1 VKVNSKDIT
10 AWLAERK
17 AARRAA
23 EVLFRALGR
32 RHLARFDS
40 GQPVRCQERILSGLV
55 HQAHATRFGRDH
67 DFRRIRTSA
76 DFRRLVPLRSHA
88 ELGRDYP
95 LPVCQSPTVHAAHR
109 AVLRTATALAAA
121 ARPRDRFLDGRILVL
136 HDDGPAGGPDPGRLS
151 RERVPSLLRP
161 FTLTGFAADAPALA
175 ERAAQEVTCAVG
187 PAEGL
192 LALIERVGART
203 GKPLAQAWP
212 LLRAVVYTS
221 GPAATRLRSTL
232 GPAALALEL
241 FGRPEGALA
250 IEDPRYGLPRL
261 MPDHGV
267 YFEFVPIE
275 ELGTPQPRRLGLG
288 ELELGMP
295 VECALTS
302 PAGLWACRTGW
313 ALCLERR
320 DPPLVRF
327 LESPAPAAAA
337 EPLRHDDA
345 VVSYPAQAPHRQNAG
360 TPAALPG
367 MFGHTL
373 WSALAGRG

>member
-1 VKVNSKDIT
+1 VKVNSKDMT
-10 AWLAERK
+10 AWLADRK

-23 EVLFRALGR
+23 EVLFRALSR
-32 RHLARFDS
+32 RHLARFDA
-40 GQPVRCQERILSGLV
+40 GDPVRCQDRILSGLV
-55 HQAHATRFGRDH
+55 HQARATRFGREH
-67 DFRRIRTSA
+67 DFRRIRTSS
-76 DFRRLVPLRSHA
+76 DFRRLVPLRTYA
-88 ELGRDYP
+88 DLQRDYP
-95 LPVCQSPTVHAAHR
+95 LAVSQSPAVHATHR
-109 AVLRTATALAAA
+109 AVLRTASALAAG
-121 ARPRDRFLDGRILVL
+121 ARPRDRFLDGRFLVL
-136 HDDGPAGGPDPGRLS
+136 HQDDPAAGLDPGRLN

-161 FTLTGFAADAPALA
+161 FALTGFSADAPALA
-175 ERAAQEVTCAVG
+175 ERAAHEVTCAVG

-203 GKPLAQAWP
+203 GKSLAQAWP
-212 LLRAVVYTS
+212 LLRAVVYS
-221 GPAATRLRSTL
+221 SSPAASRLRSAL
-232 GPAALALEL
+232 GPDVLPLEL

-250 IEDPRYGLPRL
+250 IEDPRHGLPRL
-261 MPDHGV
+261 LPDHGA

-313 ALCLERR
+313 ALCLEQR

-327 LESPAPAAAA
+327 LECPAPVAPA
-337 EPLRHDDA
+337 EPPRRDGA
-345 VVSYPAQAPHRQNAG
+345 VVSYPAQAPHRQSAG

-367 MFGHTL
+367 MFGHSL